1 MFQPFELFIGLR
13 YTRAKRR
20 NHFISFISL
29 ISILGIALGVWALIT
44 VISVMNG
51 FESELRERI
60 LGMTS
65 HATISAYNGAMRD
78 WDSVIQQAETHP
90 EVIGAAPYVES
101 QLMLLKGGEVNGA
114 IARGVLPQQER
125 KVADV
130 EDKMVVGS
138 FDSLK
143 AGEWNIVL
151 GSELARALRLRL
163 FDKVT
168 VVSPQTNITAAGF
181 IPRLKTFTL
190 TGVFELGMNEYD
202 SGLVFLHAADAGK
215 LMRMPEGGV
224 TGVRLKLTD
233 MFEAG
238 RIGEEVAN
246 EVGEQ
251 YWVSDWTQRHANFF
265 KAIKTER
272 RVMFIILTLIVAVA
286 AFNII
291 STLIMVVTDKQS
303 DIAILRTLGASP
315 RSIMKVF
322 IIQGTM
328 VGVLGTLIGM
338 VTGALSGAY
347 IGDVIAYVEQL
358 FQFKFLAP
366 DVYYISDL
374 PSELRWPNVFM
385 AGGFAFLVSILA
397 TLYPAWR
404 AARVQPAEALRYE

>member
-1 MFQPFELFIGLR
+1 MFQPYEFFVGLR

-51 FESELRERI
+51 FESELRDRI
-60 LGMTS
+60 LGMAS
-65 HATISAYNGAMRD
+65 HATISAYDGAMHD
-78 WDSVIQQAETHP
+78 WSDVMEQAGDHP
-90 EVIGAAPYVES
+90 QVVGAAPYVES
-101 QLMLLKGGEVNGA
+101 QLMLLKGGEVHGA
-114 IARGVLPQQER
+114 ISRGVLPER
-125 KVADV
+125 EREVASI
-130 EDKMVVGS
+130 EEEMVAGR

-151 GSELARALRLRL
+151 GAELARALALRVG
-163 FDKVT
+163 DKIT
-168 VVSPQTNITAAGF
+168 VISPQTNITAAGF

-190 TGVFELGMNEYD
+190 SGVFELGMHEYD
-202 SGLVFLHAADAGK
+202 SGLVFMHSADAARLK
-215 LMRMPEGGV
+215 RMPEGAV
-224 TGVRLKLTD
+224 TGVRLKLRD
-233 MFEAG
+233 MFQA
-238 RIGEEVAN
+238 REVAG
-246 EVGEQ
+246 EVAESLGEQ
-251 YWVSDWTQRHANFF
+251 YWVSDWTRRHANFF
-265 KAIKTER
+265 RAIKTER

-291 STLIMVVTDKQS
+291 STLIMVVTDKRS

-315 RSIMKVF
+315 RSIMGVF

-338 VTGALSGAY
+338 ATGALSGAY
-347 IGDVIAYVEQL
+347 IGDVIALIEQG
-358 FQFKFLAP
+358 FGFKFLAP

-374 PSELRWPNVFM
+374 PSELRWANVFV
-385 AGGFAFLVSILA
+385 AGAFAFLVSILA

-404 AARVQPAEALRYE
+404 AAQIQPAEALRHE